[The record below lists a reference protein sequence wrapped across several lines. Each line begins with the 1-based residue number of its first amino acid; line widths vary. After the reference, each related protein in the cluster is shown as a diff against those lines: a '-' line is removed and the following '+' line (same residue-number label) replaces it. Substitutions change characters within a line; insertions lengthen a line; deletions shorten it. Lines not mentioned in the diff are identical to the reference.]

1 MRRVRLL
8 AQHMTGRPCAG
19 DESDSDDELD
29 FDDLDELDLD
39 DEDFSFDDD
48 ELDDMLAA
56 FDDVGEEG
64 GGEEAGG
71 LGEEG
76 GGGMMD
82 EPLESE
88 PELLKQLLD
97 PDPTVH
103 APAALQLRALWLEEA
118 GPFAVDELE
127 DAMRPLAEGGGGRRS
142 ALSACAAALRVVTEE
157 YPSWAEGLNQLA
169 RVELLLSSTEE
180 AVRLSLLALE
190 QQPAHFECLIRL
202 CVAYALAGNEAEG
215 KAAAARLEE
224 VCPALQDPATK
235 LVDAMVTRQGSLE
248 QVRIEMELVGLIMFG
263 PIMQGMAELGRTLR
277 PEEEGGDED
286 EAEGD
291 DEDLFAEHE
300 RKHVSFEEPEDG
312 EELEVDG
319 EEVEEGEAQG
329 PPPQRLRLLYNPR
342 RDLPESIAPFGH
354 AAGSEVGLVEL
365 RGGLFTAYDGLFG
378 KVKAFD
384 VTLQRYVVS
393 IEDGTEVAV
402 RPQHVRSFAPRSLVV
417 LWAHLRR
424 GFSGQAGRGPHG

>member
-8 AQHMTGRPCAG
+8 AQHVAGFPCAGG

-56 FDDVGEEG
+56 FDDVPEG

-71 LGEEG
+71 LGGEEG

-82 EPLESE
+82 EMASE
-88 PELLKQLLD
+88 PELLEQLLD
-97 PDPTVH
+97 PDPAVH
-103 APAALQLRALWLEEA
+103 APAALQLRALWLEDA

-142 ALSACAAALRVVTEE
+142 ALEACAAALRVVTEE

-190 QQPAHFECLIRL
+190 QQPAHFECLVRL

-248 QVRIEMELVGLIMFG
+248 QVRVEMELVGLIMFG

-277 PEEEGGDED
+277 PEEEGGEED

-319 EEVEEGEAQG
+319 EEVEEEEAQG

-402 RPQHVRSFAPRSLVV
+402 RPQHVRSFGPRALVV

-424 GFSGQAGRGPHG
+424 GFSGQAGRGSHG